1 MRIGLV
7 SYQIHAMFSQ
17 EMTTDRDRSWINQG
31 SRSFI
36 DLFLGI
42 TGVDSVECVHKLISI
57 IVEPAAF
64 HSSETIN
71 RVIFI
76 VHDVSISILLELDVP
91 FFDNLAFILDIEGQF
106 IIYFLERHLFFEGD
120 NSSRKRW
127 IDWSQPSSQ
136 KCLKL
141 A

>member
-7 SYQIHAMFSQ
+7 SYQIHSMFSQ
-17 EMTTDRDRSWINQG
+17 EMTADRDGSWINQR

-36 DLFLGI
+36 DLFLRI
-42 TGVDSVECVHKLISI
+42 TGVDSVECIHKLISI

-64 HSSETIN
+64 QSSEAIN

-91 FFDNLAFILDIEGQF
+91 FFDDFAFIFDIEGQF
-106 IIYFLERHLFFEGD
+106 IVYFLERHLFF
-120 NSSRKRW
+120 
-127 IDWSQPSSQ
+127 
-136 KCLKL
+136 
-141 A
+141 